1 MKRIIAVIPARYAS
15 TRFPAKMLAR
25 INNTSVI
32 AQTYLSTKA
41 TDLFDK
47 IIVAT
52 DHDEIAQ
59 EIEQIGG
66 TVFKSQRQH
75 VCGTD
80 RIAEVLE
87 HENADVIVNVQGD
100 EPFIEK
106 SVLEKV
112 IACFDNP
119 TVVGASFMQQFKNP
133 NDITNSNFVKV
144 VVTQENFALYF
155 SRSPIPYIRNT
166 EVPSIAY
173 HHIGIYGFTRK
184 TLFQFAQTSPTP
196 LESVEQIE
204 AIRFLEMGLKMKM
217 ALTTYN
223 GIQIDTKEDFERA
236 KKFAERR

>member
-87 HENADVIVNVQGD
+87 HENADVIVNVQ
-100 EPFIEK
+100 
-106 SVLEKV
+106 
-112 IACFDNP
+112 
-119 TVVGASFMQQFKNP
+119 
-133 NDITNSNFVKV
+133 
-144 VVTQENFALYF
+144 
-155 SRSPIPYIRNT
+155 
-166 EVPSIAY
+166 
-173 HHIGIYGFTRK
+173 
-184 TLFQFAQTSPTP
+184 
-196 LESVEQIE
+196 
-204 AIRFLEMGLKMKM
+204 
-217 ALTTYN
+217 
-223 GIQIDTKEDFERA
+223 
-236 KKFAERR
+236 